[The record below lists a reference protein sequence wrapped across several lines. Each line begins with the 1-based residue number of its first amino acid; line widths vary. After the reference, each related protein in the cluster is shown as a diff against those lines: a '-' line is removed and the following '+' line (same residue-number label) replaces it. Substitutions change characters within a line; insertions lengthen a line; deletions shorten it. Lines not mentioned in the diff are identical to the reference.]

1 MKTFAVKILLCFC
14 CQKDK
19 RLQQIA
25 GTALK
30 IMKAKAFDTRL
41 FKRIL
46 KFTKPYQWRFNGVI
60 IFAVSLSIFAALR
73 PYLLKQTVDGYI
85 ATQDQN
91 GLLMYV
97 ILMGIVL
104 LLEVFSQFYFVYWA
118 NWLGQD
124 IVKDI
129 RTKLFRHI
137 LSFRMKYF
145 DHVPVGQLVTRSV
158 SDIESIARIFSQ
170 GLFMIISDLM
180 KMVVVLAFMFYM
192 NWTLTWIVIVAMPI
206 LVFFTRIFQKK
217 MQVAFEE
224 VRTQIANMNSFVQE
238 RVTGMKIVQLFNRE
252 KIEYEKFKSIND
264 KHKKAWIKT
273 ILYNSIFFPIADIIS
288 SLTLGFIV
296 LYGGIKILNGD
307 NFTTFGDLFSYTM
320 FIGMLF
326 NPLRQIA
333 DKFNEMQ
340 LGMIAAN
347 RVFDI
352 LDTEDQI
359 QDTGVIDA
367 PIFKGDIEFKKVRFG
382 YIPDEEV
389 IKGIDLEVSAGQTI
403 AIVGSTGA
411 GKSTIINL
419 LNRFYEINSGSIY
432 IDNHNIEN
440 YTLGSLRK
448 QIAVVLQDVFLFAD
462 TIFNNITLNNPEIS
476 REQVLAAAKKIGV
489 HEFIMSLPDNYDFD
503 VKERG
508 VMLSSG
514 QRQLFAFLRA
524 YVSNPSILILDEA
537 TSSIDTYSEELIQ
550 RATETITKGRTSIVI
565 AHRLATIVNA
575 DKIVVMDKGLIVEQ
589 GTHQEL
595 INRESGYYKNLY
607 DSQFSVAN

>member
-1 MKTFAVKILLCFC
+1 
-14 CQKDK
+14 
-19 RLQQIA
+19 
-25 GTALK
+25 
-30 IMKAKAFDTRL
+30 MKAKAFDTRL

-46 KFTKPYQWRFNGVI
+46 KYTKPYKFRFNGVI
-60 IFAVSLSIFAALR
+60 IFAISLSIFAALR
-73 PYLLKQTVDGYI
+73 PYLLKQTVDEYI
-85 ATQDQN
+85 RTQDKF
-91 GLLMYV
+91 GLLLYV
-97 ILMGIVL
+97 SLMGFVL
-104 LLEVFSQFYFVYWA
+104 LLEVFSQFYFVFWA

-129 RTKLFRHI
+129 RNKMFKHI
-137 LSFRMKYF
+137 LSFKMKYF
-145 DHVPVGQLVTRSV
+145 DNVPVGQLVTRSV
-158 SDIESIARIFSQ
+158 SDIEAIARIFSQ

-180 KMVVVLAFMFYM
+180 KMLVVLIFMFYM
-192 NWTLTWIVIVAMPI
+192 NWKLTWIVIVAMPI

-217 MQVAFEE
+217 MQIAFEE
-224 VRTQIANMNSFVQE
+224 VRTQIANLNSFVQE
-238 RVTGMKIVQLFNRE
+238 RVTGMKIVQLFHRE
-252 KIEYEKFKSIND
+252 DIEFEKFKSINQ
-264 KHKKAWIKT
+264 KHNKAWIKT

-288 SLTLGFIV
+288 SLTLGFVV
-296 LYGGIKILNGD
+296 LYGGIRILNGD

-320 FIGMLF
+320 FISMLF

-352 LDTEDQI
+352 LDTQDQI
-359 QDTGVIDA
+359 QDTGTIEA
-367 PIFKGDIEFKKVRFG
+367 PIFNGSIQFKDVHFG
-382 YIPDEEV
+382 YIAEEYV
-389 IKGIDLEVSAGQTI
+389 IKGIDLDVKAGETI
-403 AIVGSTGA
+403 AIVGATGA

-419 LNRFYEINSGSIY
+419 LNRFYEINSGTIC
-432 IDNHNIEN
+432 IDGQNIEN
-440 YTLGSLRK
+440 YTLSSLRK

-462 TIFNNITLNNPEIS
+462 TIFNNITLNNPDIT

-489 HEFIMSLPDNYDFD
+489 HKFIKSLPDNYDFD

-514 QRQLFAFLRA
+514 QRQLIAFLRA

-537 TSSIDTYSEELIQ
+537 TSSIDSYSEELIQ
-550 RATETITKGRTSIVI
+550 KATETITKGRTSIVI
-565 AHRLATIVNA
+565 AHRLATILKA

-595 INRESGYYKNLY
+595 LEKLGGYYKNLY
-607 DSQFSVAN
+607 DSQFSIAN

>member
-1 MKTFAVKILLCFC
+1 
-14 CQKDK
+14 
-19 RLQQIA
+19 
-25 GTALK
+25 
-30 IMKAKAFDTRL
+30 MKAKAFDTRL

-46 KFTKPYQWRFNGVI
+46 KYTKPYKFRFNGVI
-60 IFAVSLSIFAALR
+60 IFAVSLSVFAALR

-85 ATQDQN
+85 KTHDQF
-91 GLLMYV
+91 GLLLYV
-97 ILMGIVL
+97 SLMGFVL
-104 LLEVFSQFYFVYWA
+104 LLEVFSQFYFVFWA

-129 RTKLFRHI
+129 RNKMFKHI
-137 LSFRMKYF
+137 LSFKMKYF
-145 DHVPVGQLVTRSV
+145 DNVPVGQLVTRSV
-158 SDIESIARIFSQ
+158 SDIEAIARIFSQ
-170 GLFMIISDLM
+170 GLFMIISDMM
-180 KMVVVLAFMFYM
+180 KMIVVLIFMFYM
-192 NWTLTWIVIVAMPI
+192 NWKLTWIVIVAMPI

-217 MQVAFEE
+217 MQIAFEE
-224 VRTQIANMNSFVQE
+224 VRSQIANLNSFVQE
-238 RVTGMKIVQLFNRE
+238 RVTGMKIVQLFHRE
-252 KIEYEKFKSIND
+252 DIEFEKFKTINQ
-264 KHKKAWIKT
+264 KHNKAWIKT

-288 SLTLGFIV
+288 SLTLGFVV

-352 LDTEDQI
+352 LDTQDQI
-359 QDTGVIDA
+359 QDTGTIEA
-367 PIFKGDIEFKKVRFG
+367 PIFKGSIQFKDVHFG
-382 YIPDEEV
+382 YIADEYV
-389 IKGIDLEVSAGQTI
+389 IKGIDLDVKAGKTI
-403 AIVGSTGA
+403 AIVGATGA

-419 LNRFYEINSGSIY
+419 LNRFYEINSGTIC
-432 IDNHNIEN
+432 IDGQNIEN
-440 YTLGSLRK
+440 YTLSSLRK

-462 TIFNNITLNNPEIS
+462 TIFNNITLNNPDIS

-489 HEFIMSLPDNYDFD
+489 HKFIMSLPDNYDFD

-514 QRQLFAFLRA
+514 QRQLIAFLRA

-550 RATETITKGRTSIVI
+550 KATETITKGRTSIVI
-565 AHRLATIVNA
+565 AHRLATILKA

-595 INRESGYYKNLY
+595 LEKSGGYYKNLY
-607 DSQFSVAN
+607 DSQFVTEI

>member
-1 MKTFAVKILLCFC
+1 
-14 CQKDK
+14 
-19 RLQQIA
+19 
-25 GTALK
+25 
-30 IMKAKAFDTRL
+30 MKAKAFDTRL

-46 KFTKPYQWRFNGVI
+46 KYTKPYQFRFRGVI
-60 IFAVSLSIFAALR
+60 AFAISLSVFAALR

-85 ATQDQN
+85 KTHDQQ
-91 GLLMYV
+91 GLLLY
-97 ILMGIVL
+97 ISLMGIVL
-104 LLEVFSQFYFVYWA
+104 LAEVFSQYYFVFWA

-129 RTKLFRHI
+129 RTKLFKHI

-158 SDIESIARIFSQ
+158 SDIEAIARIFSQ

-180 KMVVVLAFMFYM
+180 KMVVVLFFMFYM
-192 NWTLTWIVIVAMPI
+192 NWKLTWIVIVAMPI
-206 LVFFTRIFQKK
+206 LVFFTRIFQRK

-224 VRTQIANMNSFVQE
+224 VRTEIANMNSFVQE

-252 KIEYEKFKSIND
+252 DIEFDKFKNIND
-264 KHKKAWIKT
+264 KHRKAWIKT

-296 LYGGIKILNGD
+296 LYGGFKILNGD
-307 NFTTFGDLFSYTM
+307 TFTTFGDLFSYTM

-352 LDTEDQI
+352 LDTDDQI
-359 QDTGVIDA
+359 QDTGTIEA
-367 PIFKGDIEFKKVRFG
+367 PVFEGNIEFKDVRFG

-389 IKGIDLEVSAGQTI
+389 IKGIHLEVKAGQTI

-419 LNRFYEINSGSIY
+419 LNRFYEINSGTIY
-432 IDNHNIEN
+432 IDHQNIEN

-462 TIFNNITLNNPEIS
+462 TIYNNITLNNPTIS
-476 REQVLAAAKKIGV
+476 REEVLAAAQKIGV
-489 HEFIMSLPDNYDFD
+489 HDFIMSLPDNYDFD

-514 QRQLFAFLRA
+514 QRQLIAFLRA
-524 YVSNPSILILDEA
+524 FVSNPSILILDEA

-595 INRESGYYKNLY
+595 VNKTTGYYKNLY

>member
-1 MKTFAVKILLCFC
+1 
-14 CQKDK
+14 
-19 RLQQIA
+19 
-25 GTALK
+25 
-30 IMKAKAFDTRL
+30 MKAKAFDTRL

-46 KFTKPYQWRFNGVI
+46 KFTKPYQWRFNGVVV
-60 IFAVSLSIFAALR
+60 FAVSLSIFAALR
-73 PYLLKQTVDGYI
+73 PYLLKQTVDDYI
-85 ATQDQN
+85 KTEDAN
-91 GLLMYV
+91 GLLLY
-97 ILMGIVL
+97 ITLMGIVL
-104 LLEVFSQFYFVYWA
+104 LMEVFSQFYFVYWA

-129 RTKLFRHI
+129 RIKLFRHI

-145 DHVPVGQLVTRSV
+145 DMVPVGQLVTRSV
-158 SDIESIARIFSQ
+158 SDIEAIARIFSQ

-180 KMVVVLAFMFYM
+180 KMVVVLGFMFYM
-192 NWTLTWIVIVAMPI
+192 NWKLSWIVIAAMPV
-206 LVFFTRIFQKK
+206 LVFITRIFQRK

-224 VRTQIANMNSFVQE
+224 VRNQIANINTFVQE

-252 KIEYEKFKSIND
+252 EIELEKFKEIND

-307 NFTTFGDLFSYTM
+307 HFTTFGDLFSYTM

-340 LGMIAAN
+340 QGMIAAN
-347 RVFDI
+347 RVFEI
-352 LDTEDQI
+352 IDTHDNI
-359 QDTGVIDA
+359 QDTGTIKASV
-367 PIFKGDIEFKKVRFG
+367 FLGNIEFKEVRFS
-382 YIPDEEV
+382 YIKDEEV
-389 IKGIDLEVSAGQTI
+389 IKGIDLKVKAGETV

-419 LNRFYEINSGSIY
+419 LNRFYEIKSGTIC
-432 IDNHNIEN
+432 IDNENIEN
-440 YTLGSLRK
+440 YTLSSLRK
-448 QIAVVLQDVFLFAD
+448 QIAVVLQDVFLFSD

-476 REQVLAAAKKIGV
+476 REDVIAAAQEIGV
-489 HEFIMSLPDNYDFD
+489 HDFIMSLPNNYDFD

-514 QRQLFAFLRA
+514 QRQLIAFLRA

-550 RATETITKGRTSIVI
+550 RATETITRGRTSIVI

-595 INRESGYYKNLY
+595 ISKTSGYYKTLY
-607 DSQFSVAN
+607 ESQFSLVE

>member
-1 MKTFAVKILLCFC
+1 
-14 CQKDK
+14 
-19 RLQQIA
+19 
-25 GTALK
+25 
-30 IMKAKAFDTRL
+30 MKAKAFDTRL

-46 KFTKPYQWRFNGVI
+46 KYTKPYQLRFNGVI
-60 IFAVSLSIFAALR
+60 AFAISLSIFAALR

-85 ATQDQN
+85 KTHDQQ
-91 GLLMYV
+91 GLLLYV
-97 ILMGIVL
+97 SLMGIVL
-104 LLEVFSQFYFVYWA
+104 LLEVFSQFYFVFWA

-129 RTKLFRHI
+129 RIKLFAHL

-145 DHVPVGQLVTRSV
+145 DLVPVGQVVTRCV
-158 SDIESIARIFSQ
+158 SDIEAIARIFSQ

-180 KMVVVLAFMFYM
+180 KMLVVLIFMFYM
-192 NWTLTWIVIVAMPI
+192 NWKLTWIVIVAMPV

-224 VRTQIANMNSFVQE
+224 VRTQIANMNTFVQE

-252 KIEYEKFKSIND
+252 DIEFDKFKNIND
-264 KHKKAWIKT
+264 KHRKAWIKT

-359 QDTGVIDA
+359 QDTGTVEA
-367 PIFKGDIEFKKVRFG
+367 PIFEGNILFKDVRFG

-389 IKGIDLEVSAGQTI
+389 IKGIDLEVNAGQTI

-432 IDNHNIEN
+432 IDHHNIEN
-440 YTLGSLRK
+440 YTLSSLRK

-462 TIFNNITLNNPEIS
+462 TIYNNITLNNPEIT
-476 REQVLAAAKKIGV
+476 REEVVAAAKKIGV
-489 HEFIMSLPDNYDFD
+489 HDFIMSLPDDYNFD

-514 QRQLFAFLRA
+514 QRQLIAFLRA
-524 YVSNPSILILDEA
+524 FVSNQSILILDEA

-550 RATETITKGRTSIVI
+550 RATETITQGRTSIVI

-595 INRESGYYKNLY
+595 INLEKGFYKNLY
-607 DSQFSVAN
+607 DSQFSIAN